1 MDRSGEPL
9 VMSGIID
16 QNHTSNE
23 SSVVEDLLDL
33 QIETSQQSKT
43 AKSKRMRSEIE
54 EFEG

>member
-1 MDRSGEPL
+1 MDRSCEPL

-43 AKSKRMRSEIE
+43 AKSNRIRSGIE